1 MSFNKIIG
9 IMGIQPYHECK
20 KATIMKIK
28 LAVKLTVGPPKNGS
42 LYKVQNHGRY
52 GCVLLDITIE
62 FGFYSDL

>member
-28 LAVKLTVGPPKNGS
+28 LAVELTVKNGS
-42 LYKVQNHGRY
+42 LYMVQNHGRY
-52 GCVLLDITIE
+52 GCVSLDITIE
-62 FGFYSDL
+62 RGF